1 MPYEDSIQDTQT
13 LPENNEPAETSEVS
27 AGDTGSSD
35 SSVVE
40 ESSAVSESD
49 SVVESSA
56 ENESSA
62 ETESST
68 ETEGSVETESGSE
81 TESSVE
87 SSEAESLGLGEE
99 EISGELSVS
108 GNGLP
113 EEGEAGTV
121 SGNMVFYGL
130 ETPLP
135 VYVVEEPEPL
145 SVYETNYYQVSDY
158 WKSYFRGVLEKH
170 PGKDYVAFAIRS
182 GTSSS
187 TTHYYL
193 YVGDME
199 EAEGRITGTGLL
211 RYDAYTYDGVYRV
224 SVSNDSLSLNA
235 LGYAVYSNLG
245 SDFSELREGGSYV
258 LSFAV
263 LFTLCFFVVFG
274 VCRDIFKFI
283 LERVYRR

>member
-1 MPYEDSIQDTQT
+1 MPYEDSLQDTQA

-27 AGDTGSSD
+27 GGDTGSSD

-40 ESSAVSESD
+40 ESSVVPESD
-49 SVVESSA
+49 SITESSA
-56 ENESSA
+56 EPEN
-62 ETESST
+62 
-68 ETEGSVETESGSE
+68 GSE
-81 TESSVE
+81 PESNVESESSVE
-87 SSEAESLGLGEE
+87 SSEAESLEPEE
-99 EISGELSVS
+99 EEASGELSVS
-108 GNGLP
+108 GNGVTDG
-113 EEGEAGTV
+113 GESGTV

-224 SVSNDSLSLNA
+224 AVSNDSLSLNA

-245 SDFSELREGGSYV
+245 SDFSELREGSSYV

-274 VCRDIFKFI
+274 ICHDIFKFI